1 MHIAGHTSSVLNVV
15 LRRFTCR
22 VVHRASVHH
31 NNRSATV
38 CARFGGR
45 ISKITSRLVKSSLW
59 RSPRTGIT
67 PLAREP
73 TVERI
78 ISGDITRESRF
89 QTSQTTHRHNTHYK
103 HNNPFFLFRSPTTS
117 AYVCMLVIWK
127 QFYNITT
134 EINEYSTWDNRA
146 WRTRASRCMFYYV
159 SPVQCWIDSRFIST
173 CLLGNCIHTRLVLLF
188 YLGFGCVLFM
198 LISAR

>member
-1 MHIAGHTSSVLNVV
+1 MHIAGVIKSHTSSVLNVV

-103 HNNPFFLFRSPTTS
+103 HNNPFF
-117 AYVCMLVIWK
+117 
-127 QFYNITT
+127 
-134 EINEYSTWDNRA
+134 
-146 WRTRASRCMFYYV
+146 
-159 SPVQCWIDSRFIST
+159 FISFAY
-173 CLLGNCIHTRLVLLF
+173 NKCICMYVGDMKTILQH
-188 YLGFGCVLFM
+188 YN
-198 LISAR
+198 